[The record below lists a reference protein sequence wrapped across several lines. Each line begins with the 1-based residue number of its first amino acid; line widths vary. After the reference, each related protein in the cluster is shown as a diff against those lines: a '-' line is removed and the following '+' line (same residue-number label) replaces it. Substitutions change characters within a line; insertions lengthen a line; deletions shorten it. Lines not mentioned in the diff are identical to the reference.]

1 MAQVLTCPVPDNIN
15 PLSPNGFKF
24 SITKLPE
31 LTFFAQEVNLPG
43 LQLGEPEFGTP
54 FARVPVP
61 GETLTYDTFEIR
73 FLIDEK
79 MKNYKSIYAWLIALG
94 FPENYN
100 QYTNFIEQDQINTIS
115 ELAANYSDATLQI
128 LTNTNNPNQ
137 VVQFY
142 DIFPISLSSLTFQT
156 LNQDVNYLGASAT
169 FKFSYYK
176 FL

>member
-1 MAQVLTCPVPDNIN
+1 MAQVLTCPVPENIN

-24 SITKLPE
+24 SINKLPE

-43 LQLGEPEFGTP
+43 LTLGEPEFGTP

-73 FLIDEK
+73 FLVDEK
-79 MKNYKSIYAWLIALG
+79 MRNYKSIYAWMIALG
-94 FPENYN
+94 FPESHT
-100 QYTNFIEQDQINTIS
+100 QYTNFVEADQVVIN

-128 LTNTNNPNQ
+128 LTNTNNDNQ
-137 VVQFY
+137 VVQFL
-142 DIFPISLSSLTFQT
+142 DVFPIGLSSLTFQT
-156 LNQDVNYLGASAT
+156 LNQDVTYLGASAT

>member
-73 FLIDEK
+73 FLIDER
-79 MKNYKSIYAWLIALG
+79 MKNYKALYGWLIALG

>member
-1 MAQVLTCPVPDNIN
+1 MAQVLTCPVPENIN

-24 SITKLPE
+24 SINKLPE

-43 LQLGEPEFGTP
+43 LTLGEPEFGTP

-73 FLIDEK
+73 FLVDEK
-79 MKNYKSIYAWLIALG
+79 MRNYKSIYAWMIALG
-94 FPENYN
+94 FPESHS
-100 QYTNFIEQDQINTIS
+100 QYTNFVEADQVVIS

-128 LTNTNNPNQ
+128 LTNTNSDNQ
-137 VVQFY
+137 VVQFS
-142 DIFPISLSSLTFQT
+142 DVFPISLSSLTFQT
-156 LNQDVNYLGASAT
+156 LNQDVTYLGASAT